1 MSPPQSYVSI
11 NVRFHL
17 QLFLQRALS
26 ILQMSVVQVLGS
38 GRRCAGDRCSAASS
52 GFSPVILS
60 FFPPPTGEGAR
71 TRSQPR
77 PEICLL
83 RYNSLQLFIGQASS
97 LISFINP
104 FYLFPIFCSHLIW
117 IHVAKT
123 KCWIFKGASDHS
135 WRVFSFVTIS
145 DTISPFPSVTSPPVN
160 LSWGNKLFRSKGERE
175 DISVSD
181 TSSPTSGRDNF
192 YWGSFLVPSDFWAAW
207 PVIQV
212 HSPAWM
218 DD

>member
-1 MSPPQSYVSI
+1 MTGAVRPQDS
-11 NVRFHL
+11 L
-17 QLFLQRALS
+17 
-26 ILQMSVVQVLGS
+26 
-38 GRRCAGDRCSAASS
+38 
-52 GFSPVILS
+52 LS
-60 FFPPPTGEGAR
+60 FSVSFPLRRGRELAPGANL
-71 TRSQPR
+71 
-77 PEICLL
+77 CLL

-160 LSWGNKLFRSKGERE
+160 LSWGNKLFRSKGGGKIFLSRIHLLQHLDEIIFIGGRFL
-175 DISVSD
+175 
-181 TSSPTSGRDNF
+181 SPPTFEQPG
-192 YWGSFLVPSDFWAAW
+192 
-207 PVIQV
+207 Q
-212 HSPAWM
+212 
-218 DD
+218 

>member
-1 MSPPQSYVSI
+1 MSPLQSYVSI
-11 NVRFHL
+11 NVRFPL
-17 QLFLQRALS
+17 QLFLQSAMS

-38 GRRCAGDRCSAASS
+38 GRRCAGDRCSAAS

-123 KCWIFKGASDHS
+123 KCWIFKRG
-135 WRVFSFVTIS
+135 V
-145 DTISPFPSVTSPPVN
+145 
-160 LSWGNKLFRSKGERE
+160 RSQLEGVQLRHH
-175 DISVSD
+175 
-181 TSSPTSGRDNF
+181 
-192 YWGSFLVPSDFWAAW
+192 L
-207 PVIQV
+207 
-212 HSPAWM
+212 
-218 DD
+218 

>member
-1 MSPPQSYVSI
+1 MQCGL
-11 NVRFHL
+11 R
-17 QLFLQRALS
+17 
-26 ILQMSVVQVLGS
+26 
-38 GRRCAGDRCSAASS
+38 
-52 GFSPVILS
+52 ILS
-60 FFPPPTGEGAR
+60 CHSQFLSPSDGGGSSR

-160 LSWGNKLFRSKGERE
+160 LSWGNKLFRSKGEQE
-175 DISVSD
+175 HISVSD
-181 TSSPTSGRDNF
+181 TSAPTSGRDNF
-192 YWGSFLVPSDFWAAW
+192 YWPPSLLLSRLATDSGAQFRLNG
-207 PVIQV
+207 
-212 HSPAWM
+212 
-218 DD
+218 

>member
-1 MSPPQSYVSI
+1 MTGAVRPQDS
-11 NVRFHL
+11 L
-17 QLFLQRALS
+17 
-26 ILQMSVVQVLGS
+26 
-38 GRRCAGDRCSAASS
+38 
-52 GFSPVILS
+52 LS
-60 FFPPPTGEGAR
+60 FSVSFPLRRGRELAPGANLHQK
-71 TRSQPR
+71 SVFFA
-77 PEICLL
+77 
-83 RYNSLQLFIGQASS
+83 LQLFIGQASS

-104 FYLFPIFCSHLIW
+104 FYPFPIFCSHLIW

-192 YWGSFLVPSDFWAAW
+192 YWGSFLVPSDF
-207 PVIQV
+207 
-212 HSPAWM
+212 
-218 DD
+218 